1 MNPTSIDQYARL
13 GWFKPHG
20 LWFCSGVEPT
30 SATREYVPPHLG
42 GGWFDYCCELATK
55 QDGFDASSEWG
66 QRVEW
71 SQELRLD
78 ASKILQLRTE
88 DDLLAFVREYGGTAP
103 VGRPPWSSANAEM
116 RDVVQRS
123 SASVNVRNPRLE
135 RATAFG
141 SGDIFLGDGLVWSA
155 VARCRPAFRQTA
167 CFTRHS
173 QRRTRGGGPSARPA
187 AGSWSVRID
196 NCFTCSPNVRKS
208 REWLRTTATLRA

>member
-1 MNPTSIDQYARL
+1 MPLPTPPKTLNSEQAYDLARVHLARMNPTSIDQYARL

-20 LWFCSGVEPT
+20 LWFCSGEPT

-155 VARCRPAFRQTA
+155 VAREF
-167 CFTRHS
+167 
-173 QRRTRGGGPSARPA
+173 GGIEILPYRYDAPWR
-187 AGSWSVRID
+187 
-196 NCFTCSPNVRKS
+196 
-208 REWLRTTATLRA
+208 

>member
-1 MNPTSIDQYARL
+1 MNPTSIDQIL
-13 GWFKPHG
+13 STPVVKPHG
-20 LWFCSGVEPT
+20 LWFCSGEPT

-55 QDGFDASSEWG
+55 QDGFDASSEWS

-155 VARCRPAFRQTA
+155 VAREF
-167 CFTRHS
+167 
-173 QRRTRGGGPSARPA
+173 GGIEILPYRYDAPWR
-187 AGSWSVRID
+187 
-196 NCFTCSPNVRKS
+196 
-208 REWLRTTATLRA
+208 